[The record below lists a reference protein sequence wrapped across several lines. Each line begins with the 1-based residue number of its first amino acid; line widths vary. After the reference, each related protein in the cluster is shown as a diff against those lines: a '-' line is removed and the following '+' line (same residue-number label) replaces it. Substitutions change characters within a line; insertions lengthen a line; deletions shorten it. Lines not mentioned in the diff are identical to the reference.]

1 MSKLYTNNK
10 QQDLFCCK
18 IEFKKNEKNVDL
30 YEITLSLKL
39 AVDVTWYINIQK
51 MQSFIGKKIKKGF
64 YSLML
69 LFYIRSKV

>member
-18 IEFKKNEKNVDL
+18 IEFLKNEKNVDL

-51 MQSFIGKKIKKGF
+51 MQSFLGRKKKVF

-69 LFYIRSKV
+69 LIYIRSKV

>member
-30 YEITLSLKL
+30 YEITMSLKL

-51 MQSFIGKKIKKGF
+51 MQSFLGRKKKSVLFAYAFNLYKK
-64 YSLML
+64 
-69 LFYIRSKV
+69 